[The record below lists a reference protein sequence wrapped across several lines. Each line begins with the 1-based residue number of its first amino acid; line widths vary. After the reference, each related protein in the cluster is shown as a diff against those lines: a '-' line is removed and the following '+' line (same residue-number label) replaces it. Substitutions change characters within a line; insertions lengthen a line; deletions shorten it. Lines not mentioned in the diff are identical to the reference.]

1 MRSMKGRAIVSLND
15 VPGVRQVFEGLRIE
29 SHDLTYTIGAASGGG
44 KAVSE
49 VLIYN
54 FETPQLPLFG

>member
-1 MRSMKGRAIVSLND
+1 MKGRAIVSLND
-15 VPGVRQVFEGLRIE
+15 VPDVRQVFDGLRIE
-29 SHDLTYTIGAASGGG
+29 SHDLNYTIASGAA

-54 FETPQLPLFG
+54 FETPKLPLFG